1 MKNTNNSNPEL
12 DAPLEFVETEEALDQ
27 LARLLLQ
34 APQIAVDTESNS
46 LHAYRE
52 QVCLIQ
58 FSVPESDYLV
68 DPLALDDLSP
78 LAPVFSNPDIEK
90 IFHAADYDLIV
101 LERDFGFT
109 CGKLFDTMW
118 AGRILG
124 WEHVGLAD
132 ILQEHFDVNTSKKY
146 QRYDWGRRPLASKAK
161 TYARMDTHYLIAL
174 RDLQQ
179 AELEATGRWEEA
191 QEVFEYLRTNV
202 PEPPSPDPKT
212 DFWRLKGLHGL
223 NVREKRVLY
232 RLHMWRERMA
242 QELDRPPFK
251 VISRRRLINLAHIHP
266 RSYKGLRAA
275 GMTKYQTHRFGKG
288 ILKALHAKPQKL
300 PPVPPEDPPA
310 PPEVQDRYESLRAWR
325 KDVARARGVDSD
337 VILPNA
343 TLWALAWDPPETEE
357 ALLDVPGIGPW
368 RQKTYGPDLLA
379 LLAY

>member
-1 MKNTNNSNPEL
+1 MKNINNSRPKL
-12 DAPLEFVETEEALDQ
+12 DTPLEFVETSDA
-27 LARLLLQ
+27 LARLAERLLQ
-34 APQIAVDTESNS
+34 ASRVAVDTESNS

-58 FSVPESDYLV
+58 FSVPDGDYLV

-78 LAPVFSNPDIEK
+78 LAPVFSSPEIET

-101 LERDFGFT
+101 LGRDFDFT
-109 CGKLFDTMW
+109 CGRLFDPMW
-118 AGRILG
+118 GGRILG
-124 WEHVGLAD
+124 WHHVALAD
-132 ILQEHFDVNTSKKY
+132 ILQEHFDVRPNKKY
-146 QRYDWGRRPLASKAK
+146 QRYDWGRRPLNHKAK
-161 TYARMDTHYLIAL
+161 TYARMDTHYLIPL

-179 AELEATGRWEEA
+179 AELKAAGRWAEA
-191 QEVFEYLRTNV
+191 QEVFEYLRTHV

-212 DFWRLKGLHGL
+212 DFWRLKGLHRL

-232 RLHMWRERMA
+232 RLHLWRERMA
-242 QELDRPPFK
+242 QEMDRPPFK

-275 GMTKYQTHRFGKG
+275 GLTKYQTHRFGKG
-288 ILKALHAKPQKL
+288 ILKALHAKPQPL
-300 PPVPPEDPPA
+300 PPMPPEDPTA
-310 PPEVQDRYESLRAWR
+310 PPEVQDRYEALRAWR

-343 TLWALAWDPPETEE
+343 TLWALAWEPPET
-357 ALLDVPGIGPW
+357 AGDLLDVPGIGPW